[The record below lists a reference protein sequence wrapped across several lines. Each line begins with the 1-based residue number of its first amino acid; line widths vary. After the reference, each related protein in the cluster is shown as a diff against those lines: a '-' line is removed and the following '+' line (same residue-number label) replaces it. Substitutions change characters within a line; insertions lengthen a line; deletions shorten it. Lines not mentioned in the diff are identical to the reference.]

1 MKREKLSENE
11 LDLITGGTLYV
22 QSSTNGKKYEVT
34 GIYTNADTGEF
45 MLKYD
50 NNNEVGYAATGIVKN
65 SSLGAIFA
73 KLKWDIS
80 DLSSIINHTVT
91 VDEDLI

>member
-34 GIYTNADTGEF
+34 GIYSNPDTGEF

-50 NNNEVGYAATGIVKN
+50 NNSEVAYAATGIVKN
-65 SSLGAIFA
+65 SSLGAVLA

-80 DLSSIINHTVT
+80 DLSSIVNHTVT

>member
-11 LDLITGGTLYV
+11 LDMITGGVLYV

-34 GIYTNADTGEF
+34 GIYRNTDTGEF
-45 MLKYD
+45 LLKYD
-50 NNNEVGYAATGIVKN
+50 NDKEVGYAETGVVKN
-65 SSLGAIFA
+65 SSLGAILE
-73 KLKWDIS
+73 KIKWDVCS
-80 DLSSIINHTVT
+80 DSGIFNHTVT